1 MSYLLFEDF
10 VPRSSVA
17 YTKCPITHSGNSF
30 LLINLNCKGDRVLQ
44 SVLCQK
50 SHCCLV
56 VLIALMYC
64 TSKTLFQQ
72 DHKMNFFFLN
82 LTVCLSYSVN
92 AETAPWLISRK
103 PVQKPAAALS
113 SFLQQHLLC
122 KWCSLFCRVDICT
135 ETLPCGLH

>member
-1 MSYLLFEDF
+1 MPNYSFWKLF
-10 VPRSSVA
+10 PS
-17 YTKCPITHSGNSF
+17 
-30 LLINLNCKGDRVLQ
+30 INLNCKGDRVLQ

-113 SFLQQHLLC
+113 SFSLAAFAVQVMQLVLQSRYLHWNTPLRSALGRNRAA
-122 KWCSLFCRVDICT
+122 CST
-135 ETLPCGLH
+135 EINVAARL